1 MLGKPVEPESESDQL
16 KKGIQKQNVSE
27 SEFLEN
33 TYYLKRFGENFQI
46 HLQIAFRHK
55 KSGIDT
61 SINRGLC

>member
-33 TYYLKRFGENFQI
+33 TYYLKRFGET
-46 HLQIAFRHK
+46 FRFTCK
-55 KSGIDT
+55 WLFDIRKVGST
-61 SINRGLC
+61 QV